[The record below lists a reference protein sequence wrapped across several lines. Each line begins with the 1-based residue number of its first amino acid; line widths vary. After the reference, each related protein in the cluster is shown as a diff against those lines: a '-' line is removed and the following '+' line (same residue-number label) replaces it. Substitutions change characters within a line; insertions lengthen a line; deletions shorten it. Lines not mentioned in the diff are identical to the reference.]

1 MKKLSTILFFVSSLA
16 YTQINDVK
24 INWIDGYS
32 LANTFENYNLPAF
45 NLANFEF
52 SPKNGITFKAKY
64 DKSLLNINSK
74 LRVINYEV
82 IPKEKLLDLNT
93 ALISE
98 RHNFKIRGSKSHWYV
113 EFNPI
118 IYSNGVYQRVTSF
131 SIETVGLNATEFSR
145 ASNQI
150 QNTTNRGI
158 YNSVLNDGD
167 WYRFSINETGIYK
180 VDYGFLKSLGVDTS
194 NLNSSSI
201 QLFGFGGDA
210 LPLKNSDNRFYDM
223 PEVAIKVFDGGDGKF
238 NSGDYLLFY
247 GLGKGVFNK
256 ANNSHIN
263 PYSEQIYYYIKIG
276 SSEGKRISELK
287 LSDETPGLVVDNYV
301 DYKFH
306 EIDEYN
312 IAKMGRRWFGDRFDF
327 ENEKTF
333 DFEFSNLITQESLNI
348 SVHAAAV
355 SQANSS
361 MTVELNGSVLGS
373 MNFSATSKGNLAS
386 ADN

>member
-1 MKKLSTILFFVSSLA
+1 
-16 YTQINDVK
+16 
-24 INWIDGYS
+24 
-32 LANTFENYNLPAF
+32 
-45 NLANFEF
+45 
-52 SPKNGITFKAKY
+52 
-64 DKSLLNINSK
+64 
-74 LRVINYEV
+74 
-82 IPKEKLLDLNT
+82 
-93 ALISE
+93 
-98 RHNFKIRGSKSHWYV
+98 
-113 EFNPI
+113 
-118 IYSNGVYQRVTSF
+118 
-131 SIETVGLNATEFSR
+131 
-145 ASNQI
+145 
-150 QNTTNRGI
+150 
-158 YNSVLNDGD
+158 
-167 WYRFSINETGIYK
+167 
-180 VDYGFLKSLGVDTS
+180 
-194 NLNSSSI
+194 
-201 QLFGFGGDA
+201 
-210 LPLKNSDNRFYDM
+210 M
-223 PEVAIKVFDGGDGKF
+223 PEVAIKVFDGADGKF

-276 SSEGKRISELK
+276 SSEGKRISELE

-386 ADN
+386 ADNLNTIAKVNTQQLSVKLNYDNGGLPNSTAFVDYIRISGICDLKFNNQTLLFDRSLQ